1 MSFAQTLTSNA
12 LLARSTHVTPTV
24 TNRCASTIWGSK
36 MLVPEFIIIILAC
49 YSLIIISTAMK

>member
-24 TNRCASTIWGSK
+24 KNKCARTIWGSNI
-36 MLVPEFIIIILAC
+36 LVPEFIIIILAC
-49 YSLIIISTAMK
+49 YSLIIIYTAMK